1 VTAGTAPLTVL
12 VNAGPWL
19 PVPPGGYGGIENV
32 VATLVPELRRLGVRV
47 VLATVGASTLEA
59 DGYVRTLPEGR
70 LERITAP
77 YNQSSGIAHA
87 HMVRVVESLRA
98 DPTIDLVHDH
108 LEVVG
113 PAVLGAMGDAAPP
126 VLQTLHWDLR
136 KHAEFYGS
144 FDGRGRVFFAGV
156 SESQVERAPAQLRSQ
171 VLGAVPLAV
180 PPPPALRPP
189 VQRGHYGLVLARIT
203 RDKGQDIA
211 ARVCRRAGHPL
222 VLAGPVAGVDDPA
235 ELARRLADP
244 LDPLQVD
251 PDVAFWREE
260 VEPHVDGELIRW
272 VGGVSGLVKEQWLQ
286 GARALLTPIR
296 WAEPGATVVVEALAR
311 GIPVVGTPLGVLPSL
326 VRDGVTGF
334 LADDEDA
341 LVQALSRVPSL
352 DRRACRTSVA
362 AWTPEAMARSYLE
375 LYRRVLDLA
384 GERAGEGVT
393 APA

>member
-1 VTAGTAPLTVL
+1 VRTAPLTVL

-32 VATLVPELRRLGVRV
+32 AATLVPELRRLGVRV

-113 PAVLGAMGDAAPP
+113 PAVLGATGDAAPP

-362 AWTPEAMARSYLE
+362 AWTPEAMARSYLG
-375 LYRRVLDLA
+375 LYLRVLDLA
-384 GERAGEGVT
+384 GERAGESVT